1 MCPQFLANGCENCA
15 FFGMD
20 GDRVRVGDCTTPNFQ
35 SLLSVV
41 DPASSWAA
49 KWQHLSEHL
58 CFFCFVALRSNHC
71 PCNPQLGPG
80 GNKSAVCPLEMAG
93 CQSVC

>member
-1 MCPQFLANGCENCA
+1 VCPFGCPQFLANGCENCA

-49 KWQHLSEHL
+49 KWQHLSERLISLFCFLHIL
-58 CFFCFVALRSNHC
+58 CFGVPSGAVRCGPRQ
-71 PCNPQLGPG
+71 QLG
-80 GNKSAVCPLEMAG
+80 
-93 CQSVC
+93 CQVAAPA

>member
-1 MCPQFLANGCENCA
+1 LRSNCAQFLANGCENCA

-49 KWQHLSEHL
+49 KWQHLSEFAPL
-58 CFFCFVALRSNHC
+58 VLSPKLVCSVQSL
-71 PCNPQLGPG
+71 L
-80 GNKSAVCPLEMAG
+80 SAMDPASSRAASG
-93 CQSVC
+93 ST

>member
-1 MCPQFLANGCENCA
+1 MFNSTDAAVLFNPSQFLANGCENCA

-49 KWQHLSEHL
+49 KWQHLSE
-58 CFFCFVALRSNHC
+58 FTPMALRFQASFTTC
-71 PCNPQLGPG
+71 SPCCSL
-80 GNKSAVCPLEMAG
+80 
-93 CQSVC
+93 